1 MKSKTNPAEQIV
13 KTWKTGNRVTVF
25 FIENLPVKLW
35 TEKVPGYKQKTIQ
48 MIGSHLHNC
57 RRMWIRRT
65 GKKFGIEPPEFVDR
79 YHVSQSELIEA
90 LQVSSLKIIR
100 ILEEAIDQKKKP
112 HGFPDI
118 THFMTYLVAHE
129 AHHRGQILMAA
140 RQLGYEPDDEL
151 AYGIWYWNK
160 RAKEV

>member
-1 MKSKTNPAEQIV
+1 MKSKTQKTEQIA
-13 KTWKTGNRVTVF
+13 KTWETGNRVTIF
-25 FIENLPVKLW
+25 FIENLPSDLW

-48 MIGSHLHNC
+48 MIGGHFHNS

-79 YHVSQSELIEA
+79 HHVTRNELIGA
-90 LQVSSLKIIR
+90 LQVSSLKILQ
-100 ILEEAIDQKKKP
+100 ILEKAINQKKKP

-140 RQLGYEPDDEL
+140 RQLGYQLDNDL
-151 AYGIWYWNK
+151 TYGIWYWNK
-160 RAKEV
+160 RAKET